1 MRTFALIA
9 YFFVACFLTHQQLIH
24 EVSLT
29 VADGYYKTNEEKKT
43 ICQTTLLYHGI
54 FRCPFCTFGVVCIWW
69 FCFMVIIWIFH
80 ATIVLDYCIL
90 GCVCNTL
97 FRDIIAEHLMDTSQG
112 YMIGGPGQGCISCGI
127 LVSGIRARGVSS
139 EHIENMEMFSCSP
152 T

>member
-1 MRTFALIA
+1 MILCYDDYLDF
-9 YFFVACFLTHQQLIH
+9 
-24 EVSLT
+24 
-29 VADGYYKTNEEKKT
+29 
-43 ICQTTLLYHGI
+43 
-54 FRCPFCTFGVVCIWW
+54 
-69 FCFMVIIWIFH
+69 FH
-80 ATIVLDYCIL
+80 ATVLDCCIL

>member
-1 MRTFALIA
+1 MILCYDDYM
-9 YFFVACFLTHQQLIH
+9 YFFHSTIFL
-24 EVSLT
+24 
-29 VADGYYKTNEEKKT
+29 D
-43 ICQTTLLYHGI
+43 C
-54 FRCPFCTFGVVCIWW
+54 
-69 FCFMVIIWIFH
+69 
-80 ATIVLDYCIL
+80 CIL

-139 EHIENMEMFSCSP
+139 EHMENMEMFSCSP

>member
-1 MRTFALIA
+1 M
-9 YFFVACFLTHQQLIH
+9 
-24 EVSLT
+24 
-29 VADGYYKTNEEKKT
+29 
-43 ICQTTLLYHGI
+43 
-54 FRCPFCTFGVVCIWW
+54 
-69 FCFMVIIWIFH
+69 MIIWNFFH
-80 ATIVLDYCIL
+80 ATNVLDCCIL

-139 EHIENMEMFSCSP
+139 EHIENMEMISCSP